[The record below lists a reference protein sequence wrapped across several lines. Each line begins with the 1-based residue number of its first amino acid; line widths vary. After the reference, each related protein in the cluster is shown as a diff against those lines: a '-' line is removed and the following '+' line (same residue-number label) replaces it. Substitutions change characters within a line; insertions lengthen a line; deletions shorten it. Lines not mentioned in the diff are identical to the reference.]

1 MQEPDA
7 RRYPYDPK
15 YDAFSASELAAE
27 CQRLDGL
34 NKLRTLR
41 DRHVAANL
49 AVLYG
54 RMEHDEK
61 RRNPLA
67 EQRRADAA
75 ELAEGERAIRAV
87 LDGQAGEELR
97 ELTASMFPKF
107 APITLA
113 GVRKWRELRF
123 QHAARETR

>member
-1 MQEPDA
+1 MREPDA
-7 RRYPYDPK
+7 RAYPYDPK
-15 YDAFSASELAAE
+15 YDAYTSAELAAE

-34 NKLRTLR
+34 EKLRTVR
-41 DRHVAANL
+41 NRSHAAAL

-54 RMEHDEK
+54 AMEHAEK

-67 EQRRADAA
+67 EQRRAEAV

-113 GVRKWRELRF
+113 GVRKWRELRL